1 MDTVTSHQVG
11 SSVKRGEEGEEEI
24 WMPTVWGGTELR
36 MRENEL
42 INTLWMMFISS
53 ADGLL
58 YMCICCCRKK
68 DDTVMNVS

>member
-42 INTLWMMFISS
+42 IFKHIMNYGYIYCGWIVHM
-53 ADGLL
+53 LL
-58 YMCICCCRKK
+58 QKK
-68 DDTVMNVS
+68 DGTVMNVP

>member
-36 MRENEL
+36 MWENEL
-42 INTLWMMFISS
+42 INTLWMIFISS

-58 YMCICCCRKK
+58 YLCTYAAAEKRMGQ
-68 DDTVMNVS
+68 